1 MAEIS
6 ATDSRALFTKG
17 LIAVYQERIYP
28 TDFLR
33 SFFPGVTE
41 PTKEIS
47 IEVERMGEKVATDV
61 VRGTEGN
68 RNQFTRS
75 TEKIFLPPLYREYFD
90 ATELDLY
97 DRVLGSQGNAQ
108 VPLFEALLNKV
119 ADKIGLLRDKIE
131 RAIEIQCAQVLLS
144 GTVTLKSGANIVYN
158 RKAASIVDLTATPFS
173 NNNTNPFSV
182 LETGCKFLRQ
192 VGRSPAGEFIF
203 IAASDTLAA
212 IIANTIFTTRQ
223 NLFHMALDKVEAP
236 MRDEKRRGA
245 TYHGTIT
252 CGAFKVQLWAY
263 PQYYDKANTDTFGN
277 VTGYTSTPYID
288 LGKGVLIPERPEFKT
303 AFAAVPQLVGEP
315 GQLPVQG
322 EFVIGEFLDTRRAKH
337 DFDIQSA
344 PLAIPVAIDQIYTV
358 INAV

>member
-47 IEVERMGEKVATDV
+47 IEVERMGEKIASDV

-108 VPLFEALLNKV
+108 VPLFTALLNKV

-131 RAIEIQCAQVLLS
+131 RSIELQCAQVLQS
-144 GTVTLKSGANIVYN
+144 GVVILKSGTNIDYK

-173 NNNTNPFSV
+173 NNSTNPFDKI
-182 LETGCKFLRQ
+182 EAGCLFLRQ
-192 VGRSPAGEFIF
+192 VGRSPAGEFIL
-203 IAASDTLAA
+203 ICASNTLRA

-223 NLFHMALDKVEAP
+223 NLFHMALDKVDAP
-236 MRDEKRRGA
+236 MRNGLRRGA
-245 TYHGTIT
+245 TYHGTLT
-252 CGAFKVQLWAY
+252 CGSFKVQLWAY
-263 PQYYDKANTDTFGN
+263 PQFYDKPTLDSSFN
-277 VTGYTSTPYID
+277 VTGYVSTPYID
-288 LGKGVLIPERPEFKT
+288 DGKCVLIPESPEFKT

-344 PLAIPVAIDQIYTV
+344 PLAIPVAVDQIYTM
-358 INAV
+358 INCV